1 MRKILVMWAQLMG
14 ALAIA
19 FVLFLAM
26 AAPGFVDDLDA
37 VVGPAPIDVV
47 ASR

>member
-1 MRKILVMWAQLMG
+1 MRKILIMWAQLMG
-14 ALAIA
+14 MLAVA

-26 AAPGFVDDLDA
+26 TAPGFVDDLDA
-37 VVGPAPIDVV
+37 MVGPAPIDVV